1 MLRSPDRG
9 DRNRARDR
17 SLRAA
22 LAVLITLATTGAL
35 AQSPPTSL
43 AQAIRVAEQ
52 ETAGRA
58 RKAELEQDRG
68 MDVYEIK
75 TVAKDKSATVLV
87 DLNSGKVVRV
97 EGAGFLSGVLDR
109 EDRREDQAELSRLE
123 GLSMTLVDAI
133 GAAERE
139 TGGRAIEGSLR
150 SQYGQTLF
158 QVRVVKDLIPQKVMI
173 DPASGKVVTVAPR
186 EHNDDH

>member
-1 MLRSPDRG
+1 
-9 DRNRARDR
+9 
-17 SLRAA
+17 
-22 LAVLITLATTGAL
+22 
-35 AQSPPTSL
+35 
-43 AQAIRVAEQ
+43 
-52 ETAGRA
+52 
-58 RKAELEQDRG
+58 

-97 EGAGFLSGVLDR
+97 EGAGFLSGVFDR
-109 EDRREDQAELSRLE
+109 EDRREDQAELTRLE
-123 GLSMTLVDAI
+123 GVSMTLVDAI
-133 GAAERE
+133 DAAERE

-158 QVRVVKDLIPQKVMI
+158 QVRVVKDLVPQKVMI

>member
-1 MLRSPDRG
+1 MLLSRDRG

-22 LAVLITLATTGAL
+22 LAVLITLATTDAL

-58 RKAELEQDRG
+58 CKAELEQERG

-87 DLNSGKVVRV
+87 DLNSGKVVRI

-109 EDRREDQAELSRLE
+109 EDRREDQAELTRLE

-139 TGGRAIEGSLR
+139 TGGRAVEGSLR

-158 QVRVVKDLIPQKVMI
+158 QVRVVKDLVPQKVVV
-173 DPASGKVVTVAPR
+173 DPASGRVVTVAPR
-186 EHNDDH
+186 GHNADH